1 MNRYGQDW
9 DKRRIK
15 TWMWQ
20 ETCSPGEKEE
30 SNLHQCF
37 SGDQEDDWW
46 VEEEKGQGWTG
57 GGWIDPSAFWGWKI
71 IANFVT
77 DPLFFPEQGICI
89 KIWQEP
95 GVCDQALIF
104 LQFLSH
110 SSIFFDANSI
120 IFCQFICML
129 HILLYLCT
137 YIQTKIGNFMTKVSL
152 RQRVLEMKIGE
163 RIVVPVKEHAYT
175 TIRSYAS
182 DLGFATGRTYST
194 TRNREERT
202 YTIIRRS

>member
-1 MNRYGQDW
+1 
-9 DKRRIK
+9 
-15 TWMWQ
+15 
-20 ETCSPGEKEE
+20 
-30 SNLHQCF
+30 
-37 SGDQEDDWW
+37 
-46 VEEEKGQGWTG
+46 
-57 GGWIDPSAFWGWKI
+57 
-71 IANFVT
+71 
-77 DPLFFPEQGICI
+77 
-89 KIWQEP
+89 
-95 GVCDQALIF
+95 
-104 LQFLSH
+104 
-110 SSIFFDANSI
+110 
-120 IFCQFICML
+120 ML

-194 TRNREERT
+194 SRNREERT